1 MEKLVES
8 YWIKDIGNHQYYLVV
23 NLMNKSTE
31 IQHNHGGMF
40 QVWEDNVSE
49 DFKPEG
55 LPDMDYYSVFMSRCK
70 DQVYFLLLPTHE
82 IVRPG
87 KRQDRMQEE
96 FFKHLLPKNIKEE
109 EESLEQ
115 GVLQKIKFALF
126 CKNEAIALRLLEQ
139 YRFDITEEM
148 YSEEDMKKAIKFGAF
163 GMYGYQMGEE
173 GKEVNQIKTFLET
186 FKKK

>member
-1 MEKLVES
+1 MERLVES
-8 YWIKDIGNHQYYLVV
+8 YWVRSIGKHQYYFVV

-31 IQHNHGGMF
+31 IQYNHSGIF

-55 LPDMDYYSVFMSRCK
+55 LPNMDYYTVFMSRCK
-70 DQVYFLLLPTHE
+70 DQVYVLLLPTYE
-82 IVRPG
+82 IAGPG

-96 FFKHLLPKNIKEE
+96 FFQHILSKNTKEE
-109 EESLEQ
+109 EGSLEHE
-115 GVLQKIKFALF
+115 VLQKIKFALL

-148 YSEEDMKKAIKFGAF
+148 YSEREMFLSAF
-163 GMYGYQMGEE
+163 IAGVDKESYGGVSFDVWFEQ
-173 GKEVNQIKTFLET
+173 
-186 FKKK
+186 FKNK